1 MMRNPLQAFIDRWSP
16 SGGAERANYAL
27 FLSELCDTLEVPRP
41 EPTKP
46 DDNQNTHVFERNVL
60 FDNLDGTFSTGRI
73 DLYKRG
79 CFILETKQ
87 SVERDDEDA
96 LSTAG
101 QERQA
106 KRKKGHGTRGT
117 TAWNDTLL
125 RARGQAE
132 KCARSLA
139 APETRP
145 PFLVVVDVGHT
156 IELYSEFTQTG
167 GTYIDIAAG
176 PS

>member
-1 MMRNPLQAFIDRWSP
+1 MTRDPIQSFLDRWST

-27 FLSELCDTLEVPRP
+27 FLSELCDILEVPHPDPTRP
-41 EPTKP
+41 ND
-46 DDNQNTHVFERNVL
+46 DDNAYVFERRVVFANP
-60 FDNLDGTFSTGRI
+60 DGTQTYGRI

-79 CFILETKQ
+79 CFVLETKQ
-87 SVERDDEDA
+87 GIERQDEEAA

-101 QERQA
+101 QQRRA
-106 KRKKGHGTRGT
+106 RRLRGHGTRGT

-132 KCARSLA
+132 QYARSLA
-139 APETRP
+139 SPETRP

-156 IELYSEFTQTG
+156 LDLNRQATH
-167 GTYIDIAAG
+167 
-176 PS
+176 PSADNI